1 MLRGIASKALL
12 LVVTIGGLAVL
23 LIAAWPFLAHIAELN
38 KHFRSGSWETISDRA
53 ALQSLIERKFYDRS
67 RWLVSFP
74 AGSAQALLFDAK
86 DRDETLRSIGHGSV
100 SDQAGFVLTGETLP
114 EDYRSLLDSI
124 DHKYDGLASAWT
136 DFNAYALGKGALF
149 PAFDVFS
156 TPAYDNE
163 GALVANTV
171 VLAQQSGKC
180 VGEIRS
186 VDANPSK
193 ASGTISTYAR
203 VLEIKLQRP
212 WLSESLL
219 DSASRSDNPHISAFF
234 HPNGPL
240 TNIPDRIW
248 VLMPDRITIRGAADS
263 DSQAISTWV
272 QDRVCCQVVCPG
284 LDARLSPST
293 LHFQADKAVI
303 GNRQGVEPL
312 LYAIISRR
320 RLHL

>member
-1 MLRGIASKALL
+1 MLKGIASKALL
-12 LVVTIGGLAVL
+12 LAVTIGGLAAL
-23 LIAAWPFLAHIAELN
+23 LVAAWPFLAHIAELN
-38 KHFRSGSWETISDRA
+38 KHFRSGSWETVSDRA
-53 ALQSLIERKFYDRS
+53 VLQSLIERKFYDRS

-74 AGSAQALLFDAK
+74 AGSAQALLFDSN
-86 DRDETLRSIGHGSV
+86 DREETIRSIGHGSV

-114 EDYRSLLDSI
+114 EDYRSLLNSI
-124 DHKYDGLASAWT
+124 DHGYSGLSSAWT

-156 TPAYDNE
+156 TPAYDND
-163 GALVANTV
+163 GALAANTV
-171 VLAQQSGKC
+171 LLAQQSGKC
-180 VGEIRS
+180 AGEIHS
-186 VDANPSK
+186 TDASLSK
-193 ASGTISTYAR
+193 ASGTISTYPR

-219 DSASRSDNPHISAFF
+219 DSASRSNRPSLVAFF
-234 HPNGPL
+234 HPNSSL

-248 VLMPDRITIRGAADS
+248 VLMPDRITIRGAADI
-263 DSQAISTWV
+263 DTQAISGWV
-272 QDRVCCQVVCPG
+272 RDRVCCQVVCPG

-293 LHFQADKAVI
+293 INLQADKAII